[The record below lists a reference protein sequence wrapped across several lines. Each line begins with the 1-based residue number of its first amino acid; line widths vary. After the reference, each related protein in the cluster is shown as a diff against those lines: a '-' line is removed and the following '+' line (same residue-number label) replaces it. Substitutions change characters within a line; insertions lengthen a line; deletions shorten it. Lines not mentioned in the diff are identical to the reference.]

1 MAARTPQ
8 YCLFKPRNLAY
19 VTIDGHR
26 NYLGPHGSLESRRR
40 YEELVVEWRSRRRVD
55 QPERDE
61 PTVGQLMLSFL
72 QWVSREY
79 SESTIS
85 NTKQAVGYLRP
96 IFAHTPLSR
105 FGATEMRVYR
115 QRLVD
120 EDLARK
126 TVNKHLTVVRGMFK
140 WGIGEGLV
148 PATCGVVLSAVPG
161 IKPGRSGA
169 RETPP
174 VLPVDDAVVEMTL
187 PHMNRTV
194 ADMVRVQRLTGCRP
208 QDVRMMTMQGL
219 DITGPV
225 WIYRPAKHK
234 SRYTGRVRVIAI
246 GPKGQAVLKPYLR
259 REIDA
264 PLFTVG
270 GSKRKGFTRDH
281 YNQSIERACRRAFP
295 APVMLTDEARSRWV
309 AAHRWSPNR
318 LRHTAATMVRSEF
331 GLEAAQVFLGHAKA
345 DVTQV
350 YAERD
355 LGLLTKV
362 AAAVG

>member
-1 MAARTPQ
+1 
-8 YCLFKPRNLAY
+8 

-26 NYLGPHGSLESRRR
+26 KYLGPHGSLESRRR
-40 YEELVVEWRSRRRVD
+40 YEELIVEWRARRRVD

-72 QWVSREY
+72 QWVCREY

-85 NTKQAVGYLRP
+85 NTKQALGYLRP

-174 VLPVDDAVVEMTL
+174 VLPVNDAVVEMTL
-187 PHMNRTV
+187 PHMSRTV

-208 QDVRMMTMQGL
+208 QDVRMMTMRGL
-219 DITGPV
+219 DTAPNVAPEFAGKV

-234 SRYTGRVRVIAI
+234 GRYTGRVRVIAI
-246 GPKGQAVLKPYLR
+246 GPQARSVLSPYLR
-259 REIDA
+259 TDLDA

-270 GSKRKGFTRDH
+270 SSKRKGFSRDH
-281 YNQSIERACRRAFP
+281 YNQSIERACRRA
-295 APVMLTDEARSRWV
+295 APIVLTPEGRERWIKE
-309 AAHRWSPNR
+309 HRWSPNR

-355 LGLLTKV
+355 LGLLTRV